1 MPQKMVVKY
10 RIARALAVGS
20 AMWGIF
26 MRLILGGIQLILNK
40 LTLQI
45 MINK

>member
-1 MPQKMVVKY
+1 
-10 RIARALAVGS
+10 
-20 AMWGIF
+20 MWGIF

-45 MINK
+45 MINKWSTHTHTYMYVWYKYVEK